1 MTTAAR
7 QVLVTGATG
16 YIGSRLIPLLIAR
29 GHQVRALVRQAS
41 QCRVPAGAEAAVG
54 DALNAKSLAAHLRPG
69 DTLVHLVGTPHPS
82 PAKALEFQRVDL
94 VSIRAAVEAA
104 ATTGVAHVVYVSVA
118 QPAPAMKAFL
128 AVRAEG
134 EARIRHA
141 GLTATILRPWYV
153 LGPGHR
159 WPLALVP
166 FYAIARLIPAT
177 REGATRLGLVTIDQM
192 IATLVAAVENPPA
205 RGAIRIVDVPEIRRS
220 HGRV

>member
-16 YIGSRLIPLLIAR
+16 YIGSRLIPPLLAR
-29 GHQVRALVRQAS
+29 GHQVRALVREAS
-41 QCRVPAGAEAAVG
+41 QSRVPAGAVAAVG
-54 DALNAKSLAAHLRPG
+54 DALNATSIAAHLRPG
-69 DTLVHLVGTPHPS
+69 DTVVHLVGTPHPS
-82 PAKALEFQRVDL
+82 PAKAAEFQRVDL

-104 ATTGVAHVVYVSVA
+104 ATIGVAHVVYVSVA

-134 EARIRHA
+134 EARIRDA

-192 IATLVAAVENPPA
+192 IAALVSAVEHPPA
-205 RGAIRIVDVPEIRRS
+205 PGAITIVDVPGIRR
-220 HGRV
+220 G